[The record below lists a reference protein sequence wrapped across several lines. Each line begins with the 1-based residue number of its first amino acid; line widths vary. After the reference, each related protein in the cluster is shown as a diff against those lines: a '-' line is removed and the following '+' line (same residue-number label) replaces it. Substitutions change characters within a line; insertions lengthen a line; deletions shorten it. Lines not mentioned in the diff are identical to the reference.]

1 MAIAP
6 IDIYQPPVNN
16 PLTSILSGGTQI
28 IGQILQQQLQIGR
41 DNANNAMAQERDFL
55 SERARLDSLNQRK
68 GEFDATSARDRER
81 FGRSIYESDRNFLAQ
96 QDQFEAQQGRLSAND
111 AFAQEQARASA
122 TRAFGAEQRDEQ
134 RLNFQIANQNF
145 DNAIQAEGLALR
157 RSESESTLARNES
170 LEAERLR
177 REAERERFATS
188 LNNNLA
194 VADSGVVSQ
203 EGASAAR
210 AAAQQDYFGLASVDP
225 AFASDR
231 PDILRE
237 RVGLAPNARPQT
249 AADLRAEQKFQ
260 LDLTDREAKQ
270 KIESLKPLVA
280 DSKAFAPM
288 KNLKSAEDRAAYEL
302 EIALNAGSEEAF
314 VALGQPRATPT
325 QLAARDKNLAES
337 GISQIPANLTEAE
350 IKARREFYRRAVGG
364 TSAAPTRGPLSAQD
378 TIQRLRAGYS
388 PNSGQ

>member
-6 IDIYQPPVNN
+6 IDIYQPPINN

-55 SERARLDSLNQRK
+55 AERARLDSLNQRK
-68 GEFDATSARDRER
+68 GEFDATAARDRER

-111 AFAQEQARASA
+111 AFAQEQARAAS
-122 TRAFGAEQRDEQ
+122 TRALGAEQRDEQ
-134 RLNFQIANQNF
+134 RLGFQIANQNF

-157 RSESESTLARNES
+157 RSESEAELARNQA

-177 REAERERFATS
+177 REAERERFAAS

-194 VADSGVVSQ
+194 VADSAVVSA

-210 AAAQQDYFGLASVDP
+210 AAAQQDYFGLANVDP
-225 AFASDR
+225 AFASER

-237 RVGLAPNARPQT
+237 RVGLASSSRPQT
-249 AADLRAEQKFQ
+249 AADLRAEQRLQ
-260 LDLTDREAKQ
+260 LDLTERQDEKEIEA
-270 KIESLKPLVA
+270 LKPLVA
-280 DSKAFAPM
+280 DPIAFKPVDDNM
-288 KNLKSAEDRAAYEL
+288 KLEDKVLL
-302 EIALNAGSEEAF
+302 ERNYALNAGSEDAY
-314 VALGQPRATPT
+314 VAAGQDTSSLGKP
-325 QLAARDKNLAES
+325 
-337 GISQIPANLTEAE
+337 LTASE
-350 IKARREFYRRAVGG
+350 IKARREFYRKAVGASS
-364 TSAAPTRGPLSAQD
+364 SAPRSSRDLLPSYLKPRPQ
-378 TIQRLRAGYS
+378 
-388 PNSGQ
+388 